1 MHDDY
6 YDVIIIGSGAGG
18 GTLAHR
24 LAPTGLRILLLER
37 GDYVRRELENWD
49 SREVITRGR
58 YKTHEK
64 WIDKT
69 GQQFHPGQ
77 HYYVGGQTK
86 FYGAILF
93 RLRERDFGEV
103 NHEGGVSPAWPISY
117 ADLEPY
123 YAQAEEL
130 YYVHGEAGEDPT
142 EPWRSSPYPYPA
154 ISHESRIQRLSDD
167 FERAGLNPFHLPVGV
182 KLNERDP
189 QRSVCIRCTK
199 LDGFPCVVE
208 AKADAHICAVRPA
221 LEHDNVTLLTG
232 AKVERLET
240 DARGGSVSSVVVSRE
255 GVPERYRGEVVV
267 VSAGAVNSAA
277 LLLRSANEWHPD
289 GLANSSGVIGRNYMA
304 HLNSALVAVSKTPN
318 PTRFQKTLG
327 VNDFYERADDFPFPL
342 GHIQMLGKSDR
353 EVIRAGAPLPVPGF
367 ANFALD
373 YVADHAIDFWLTSE
387 DLPHP
392 ENRVTVDREGRIHV
406 AYTDWNTE
414 GHRRLIAKLKELLPL
429 LGCHQTLVPHQLIRD
444 ARIPLAGVAHQCGTV
459 RFGHDPRSSALD
471 VDCKAHDLDN
481 LYVVDTS
488 FFPSSSAVNPAL
500 TAMANALRVGDHL
513 IERLGAGAPERQE
526 VMA

>member
-1 MHDDY
+1 
-6 YDVIIIGSGAGG
+6 VLI
-18 GTLAHR
+18 
-24 LAPTGLRILLLER
+24 LER
-37 GDYVRRELENWD
+37 GDYIRREPENWD
-49 SREVITRGR
+49 SREVITKAR

-64 WIDKT
+64 WVDKD

-93 RLRERDFGEV
+93 RLRETDFGEV
-103 NHEGGVSPAWPISY
+103 RHHGGISPAWPIDY

-123 YAQAEEL
+123 YAQAELL
-130 YYVHGEAGEDPT
+130 YHVHGEAGEDPT
-142 EPWRSSPYPYPA
+142 EAWRSGAYPYPA
-154 ISHESRIQRLSDD
+154 VTHESRIQRLHED
-167 FERAGLNPFHLPVGV
+167 FAHIGMNPFHLPVGV
-182 KLNERDP
+182 MLDEQNP
-189 QRSVCIRCTK
+189 QKSPCIRCSF
-199 LDGFPCVVE
+199 LDGFPCLVE
-208 AKADAHICAVRPA
+208 AKADAHVCAVRPA
-221 LEHDNVTLLTG
+221 LEHPNVSLVTG
-232 AKVERLET
+232 ASVRRLET
-240 DARGGSVSSVVVSRE
+240 DEMGMKVTGVVVDRD
-255 GVPERYRGEVVV
+255 GMPERYSADVVV

-277 LLLRSANEWHPD
+277 LLLRSANERHPN
-289 GLANSSGVIGRNYMA
+289 GLGNSSGQVGRNYMA
-304 HLNSALVAVSKTPN
+304 HLNSALVAVSKDPN

-327 VNDFYERADDFPFPL
+327 VNDFYYRADDFDFPL

-353 EVIRAGAPLPVPGF
+353 EVIRAGSPVPVPAF
-367 ANFALD
+367 ANFTLD
-373 YVADHAIDFWLTSE
+373 YVANHAIDFWLTSE

-392 ENRVTVDREGRIHV
+392 ENRVTVDRNDRIHV
-406 AYTDWNTE
+406 AYNDRNTE
-414 GHRRLIAKLKELLPL
+414 GHKRLIARLKGMLGS
-429 LGCHQTLVPHQLIRD
+429 LGCHPALIPNQLIRD

-459 RFGHDPRSSALD
+459 RFGNDPETSVLD

-513 IERLGAGAPERQE
+513 TQRLGARSAELQE